1 MSDRDQLDR
10 GDESNPAQPGVP
22 DPVPWA
28 RLLARAEEA
37 RRALL
42 NMAEDQRAVE
52 DRFRESEERYRALV
66 DATADLVFVKDPE
79 LRYLMVNEANARF
92 FRKTVAEV
100 VGRSDAE
107 LMPDEAARHCRES
120 DEQALRERRVVI
132 SLEEVDGRI
141 YETRKFPVPLKGGRI
156 GVGGLIRDVTDQR
169 RAEETRREMELIVN
183 HSPVIVWLWRAADGW
198 PVEYVSANVSTWG
211 YQVEDFTGGRVRYAA
226 VIHPDDLPRV
236 TEQVA
241 REIREGREEFT
252 QEYRILT
259 AAGEVRWMYDRT
271 WIRRDADGRIT
282 HYQGI
287 TADITDRKRAEDALR
302 TSWAQLSNALKI
314 ASAGHWEY
322 DVASDTFFFND
333 EFYHIFH
340 TTAEQ
345 QGGYQMSSAEYA
357 RRFCLP
363 EDIPVVA
370 QEVRMAIES
379 DDPSYNRQ
387 LEHRIRYDNGETGV
401 ITVRFFIVK
410 DAGGRTVK
418 TYGVNQDITERIK
431 AEAVLRER
439 VEELRRWHEATLGR
453 ELRILELKQ
462 EVNDLLQRAGQPV
475 KYSLGEPDHGP
486 AIT

>member
-1 MSDRDQLDR
+1 MNDRDQVDR
-10 GDESNPAQPGVP
+10 EDRPAPAQHGAP
-22 DPVPWA
+22 DPVPWE

-66 DATADLVFVKDPE
+66 DATADLVFVKDQE

-92 FRKTVAEV
+92 FRKTVAEI

-107 LMPDEAARHCRES
+107 LMPAGAARHCRES

-132 SLEEVDGRI
+132 GLEEVDGRI
-141 YETRKFPVPLKGGRI
+141 YETRKFPVPLKGGQM

-169 RAEETRREMELIVN
+169 RAEEARREMERIIN

-198 PVEYVSANVSTWG
+198 PVEYVSANVSAWG
-211 YQVEDFTGGRVRYAA
+211 YQAEDFTGGRVRYAA

-236 TEQVA
+236 TEHVA
-241 REIREGREEFT
+241 RETREGREEFA

-271 WIRRDADGRIT
+271 WMQRNANGQLT

-287 TADITDRKRAEDALR
+287 TADITDRQRAEEALR
-302 TSWAQLSNALKI
+302 TSEAQLSNALKM

-322 DVASDTFFFND
+322 DVASDTFLFND
-333 EFYHIFH
+333 EFYHIFR

-357 RRFCLP
+357 RRFCHP
-363 EDIPVVA
+363 EDAALVA
-370 QEVRMAIES
+370 REVRMAIES
-379 DDPSYNRQ
+379 DDPSYDRQ
-387 LEHRIRYDNGETGV
+387 LEHRILYADGGTGV

-418 TYGVNQDITERIK
+418 TYGVNQDISTRIK

-439 VEELRRWHEATLGR
+439 VEELRRWHEVTLGR

-475 KYSLGEPDHGP
+475 KYSLGEPEHGQ
-486 AIT
+486 AVT